1 MQLIPREIYSSLVSQ
16 FTRAS
21 QTCISTSNHQ
31 DRTCLREIHG
41 DKWCQARIALVP
53 IKWARI
59 LAISVIPIRLFSIG
73 LWLTF
78 SFCHF
83 LIGYKHCQPE
93 KYRNRNSPLIFSK
106 YSIPCE
112 ALIDTATMSSS
123 HRPKQMY
130 GHSPLVKK
138 MSRHRHLSFYTI
150 LLSWITFTV
159 SKTDDAFSKGMHTEA
174 FYAWI
179 YFEAYAHLKPLPNSK
194 HIHSAFSLQDSF
206 QRSNR

>member
-138 MSRHRHLSFYTI
+138 RVGIGISLFIQFFSVG
-150 LLSWITFTV
+150 LLSLCQKLMMPSPRVCVLKSFTHEFILRPMP
-159 SKTDDAFSKGMHTEA
+159 T
-174 FYAWI
+174 
-179 YFEAYAHLKPLPNSK
+179 
-194 HIHSAFSLQDSF
+194 
-206 QRSNR
+206 